1 MKKYFF
7 LSLMSSVVFFNSC
20 NSTDEYEL
28 ITDPVQQRILLSKV
42 TTVYYDNP
50 ANPQTTV
57 STLEYNNQGQLIK
70 TSSAGRNSINEYDA
84 TGKPIKTNYY
94 KTDGTLEYYALYTY
108 NNDQL
113 QNVKAIYT
121 DTSLNRTINYAYSN
135 GKVSTS
141 TLCQTADCSN
151 PGISSYTYNGDNI
164 TVETS
169 EMGGTITSFTKNE
182 YLYDNQ
188 LNPYTFTNKYFR
200 IMMGGAYAL
209 SKNNYASERISFK
222 DSAGNWVQNQN
233 IIYEIQ
239 YNSAQLPVQVIG
251 KAANGN
257 NYVKYNY
264 EYILQ

>member
-57 STLEYNNQGQLIK
+57 STLEYNNQGDLSK
-70 TSSAGRNSINEYDA
+70 MKSEGRTSIFEYD
-84 TGKPIKTNYY
+84 TNGKPSKINYY
-94 KTDGTLEYYALYTY
+94 NSAGTLEYYLLYTY
-108 NNDQL
+108 SNNEL
-113 QNVKAIYT
+113 QNTKAIYSNP
-121 DTSLNRTINYAYSN
+121 DFNRTITYTYDN
-135 GKVSTS
+135 GKVVTS
-141 TLCQTADCSN
+141 TQCQSANCSN
-151 PGISSYTYNGDNI
+151 PSLSSYTYNGDNI

-169 EMGGTITSFTKNE
+169 EIGGTFPSSTKHE

-251 KAANGN
+251 KAANGS

>member
-1 MKKYFF
+1 
-7 LSLMSSVVFFNSC
+7 MSSVVFFNSC

-84 TGKPIKTNYY
+84 TGKPVKTDYY

-113 QNVKAIYT
+113 HNVKAIYS
-121 DTSLNRTINYAYSN
+121 DTNLNRTINYTYSN
-135 GKVSTS
+135 GKVATS
-141 TLCQTADCSN
+141 TLCQTANCSN
-151 PGISSYTYNGDNI
+151 PSISSYTYNGDNI
-164 TVETS
+164 TLETS
-169 EMGGTITSFTKNE
+169 EMGGSVSFSTKNE

>member
-1 MKKYFF
+1 
-7 LSLMSSVVFFNSC
+7 MSSVVFFNSC

-84 TGKPIKTNYY
+84 TGKPVKTDYY

-113 QNVKAIYT
+113 HNVKAIYS
-121 DTSLNRTINYAYSN
+121 DTNLNRTINYTYSN
-135 GKVSTS
+135 GKVATS
-141 TLCQTADCSN
+141 TLCQTANCSN
-151 PGISSYTYNGDNI
+151 PSISSYTYNGDNI
-164 TVETS
+164 TLETS
-169 EMGGTITSFTKNE
+169 EMGGSVSFSTKNE

-209 SKNNYASERISFK
+209 SKNNYALERISFK